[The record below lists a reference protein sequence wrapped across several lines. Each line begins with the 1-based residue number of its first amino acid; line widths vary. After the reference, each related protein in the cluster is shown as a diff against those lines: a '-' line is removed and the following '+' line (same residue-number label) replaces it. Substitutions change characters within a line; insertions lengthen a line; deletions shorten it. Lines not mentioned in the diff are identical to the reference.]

1 MTCAE
6 FPAMSLSEA
15 PRDFE
20 GLRNLIME
28 RSQSLPKR
36 LTQVAVYALDNPD
49 EVAFGTAAS
58 VAEAA
63 DVQPST
69 LVRFAQSLGFQG
81 FSDLQNVFRSRLRE
95 RVLTYEERL
104 SQLRSDSKAH
114 KAAMLFQGFAEAAEK
129 SIEDLR
135 NRVDGERLE
144 QAIKM
149 LAKADRIYLVG
160 LRRSFPITSY
170 MAYAFGKL
178 GIKNQLIGAT
188 GGLAAEEV
196 GFATAQDAVLAVSF
210 TPYAAETL
218 RLTQA
223 AAARG
228 VPVVA
233 ITDSAFSPL
242 VPVAKIWFE
251 VTEWHFEGFRSLSAT
266 LVLAMSLTV
275 GVAERRGKADGMNVL
290 Y

>member
-1 MTCAE
+1 
-6 FPAMSLSEA
+6 MSISDV

-20 GLRNLIME
+20 GLRNRIME

-81 FSDLQNVFRSRLRE
+81 FSDLQDVFRSRLRE
-95 RVLTYEERL
+95 RVMTYEERL
-104 SQLRSDSKAH
+104 SQLRADSKAH

-135 NRVDGERLE
+135 NRVDGEKLE
-144 QAIKM
+144 QAIKL

-178 GIKNQLIGAT
+178 GVKNQLIGST
-188 GGLAAEEV
+188 GGLAPEEV
-196 GFATAQDAVLAVSF
+196 GFATSQDVVLAVSF

-218 RLTQA
+218 RLVQA
-223 AAARG
+223 ATARG

-242 VPVAKIWFE
+242 VPVSKIWFE
-251 VTEWHFEGFRSLSAT
+251 VTEWHFEGFRSLSAS

>member
-1 MTCAE
+1 
-6 FPAMSLSEA
+6 MSISDV

-20 GLRNLIME
+20 GLRNRIME

-81 FSDLQNVFRSRLRE
+81 FSDLQDVFRSRLRE
-95 RVLTYEERL
+95 RVMTYEERL
-104 SQLRSDSKAH
+104 SQLRADSKAH

-135 NRVDGERLE
+135 NRVDGEKLE
-144 QAIKM
+144 QAIKL

-178 GIKNQLIGAT
+178 GVKNQLIGST
-188 GGLAAEEV
+188 GGLAPEEV
-196 GFATAQDAVLAVSF
+196 GFATSQDVVLAVSF

-218 RLTQA
+218 RLVQA
-223 AAARG
+223 ATARG

-242 VPVAKIWFE
+242 VPVSKIWFE
-251 VTEWHFEGFRSLSAT
+251 VTEWHFEGFRSLSAS
-266 LVLAMSLTV
+266 LVLAMSSD
-275 GVAERRGKADGMNVL
+275 GGRGGAARQS
-290 Y
+290 